1 MATILVI
8 DDESSILH
16 AFRRAFDD
24 PEDTLLTA
32 SDGAEG
38 LELVARCRPDVVVLD
53 LNLPDMSGLD
63 VFRRIRTIDA
73 RIPVIFIT
81 GHGTT
86 ETAIEAMKQGAFD
99 YLLKP
104 LDVAR
109 VRELVERAAEI
120 SRLMRIPAMV
130 ADEALAQGPA
140 DVLVGRSPAMQEVYK
155 AIGRVAPQDL
165 AVLIL
170 GESGTG
176 KELVAR
182 AVYQH
187 SRRAAGPFLAINCAA
202 IPETLLES
210 ELFGHEKGA
219 FTGADRRRIGK
230 FEQCSGGTLFLDEI
244 GDMTP
249 LTQAKVLRVL
259 QDGRFERVG
268 GNETIRTD
276 VRVIAATNR
285 DLEQMV
291 AAGEFRG
298 DLYYRLG
305 IVTITLPPLRERAE
319 DLPLLVDHF
328 LRRFSPELGKEVD
341 RIAPEALEVLRRHP
355 WPGNIRELQSVL
367 KQALLRAQG
376 PVLVADFLPA
386 SVRGEE
392 EPAGSSRGPLRLGGV
407 PRRSPPRGLAGPVR
421 RVARGDG
428 AVAPDARAPP
438 HRGQSGAGGEAP
450 GDHPRQPADQDPHAR
465 HPDRSVRLVG
475 RRPAGSLA
483 DQVAPRLHA
492 GLRTPPAG
500 PSDSAQLVSMS
511 SMMREPEVE

>member
-8 DDESSILH
+8 DDELSILH

-24 PEDTLLTA
+24 PADTLLTA
-32 SDGAEG
+32 CDGAEG
-38 LELVARCRPDVVVLD
+38 LELVAQNRPDVVVLD
-53 LNLPDMSGLD
+53 LNLPDMLGLE
-63 VFRRIRTIDA
+63 VFQQIRQIDA

-81 GHGTT
+81 GQGTT
-86 ETAIEAMKQGAFD
+86 ETAIEAMKMGAFD

-104 LDVAR
+104 LDVGR
-109 VRELVERAAEI
+109 VREQVERAAEI
-120 SRLMRIPAMV
+120 SRLMRVPAV
-130 ADEALAQGPA
+130 VTDEVLAQAPA
-140 DVLVGRSPAMQEVYK
+140 DVIVGRSPAMQEVYK
-155 AIGRVAPQDL
+155 AIGLVAPQDL

-170 GESGTG
+170 GDSGTG

-187 SRRAAGPFLAINCAA
+187 SRRATGPFLAINCAA

-219 FTGADRRRIGK
+219 FTGADRKRIGK

-249 LTQAKVLRVL
+249 LTQSKLLRVL

-276 VRVIAATNR
+276 VRIIAATNR
-285 DLEQMV
+285 DLAQMV
-291 AAGEFRG
+291 TAGEFRG

-305 IVTITLPPLRERAE
+305 IVTINVPPLRERAD
-319 DLPLLVDHF
+319 DLPLLVEHF
-328 LRRFSPELGKEVD
+328 LKRFSPELGKTVV
-341 RIAPEALEVLRRHP
+341 RIAPEAMELLRRHP

-376 PVLVADFLPA
+376 PVLVADFLPP

-392 EPAGSSRGPLRLGGV
+392 ESAGAAAAPIDWEGFLDDRLRVGSQDLYAEALALMERSLVTRVLRHTGGNQVQAAKLLGITRGSLRTKIRTLGI
-407 PRRSPPRGLAGPVR
+407 RI
-421 RVARGDG
+421 
-428 AVAPDARAPP
+428 
-438 HRGQSGAGGEAP
+438 
-450 GDHPRQPADQDPHAR
+450 
-465 HPDRSVRLVG
+465 DRSVWSG
-475 RRPAGSLA
+475 N
-483 DQVAPRLHA
+483 DQT
-492 GLRTPPAG
+492 GY
-500 PSDSAQLVSMS
+500 
-511 SMMREPEVE
+511 

>member
-8 DDESSILH
+8 DDEPSILH
-16 AFRRAFDD
+16 AFRRVFADPDD
-24 PEDTLLTA
+24 SLLTA
-32 SDGAEG
+32 SDAAEG
-38 LELVARCRPDVVVLD
+38 LEAVSRARPDVVVLD
-53 LNLPDMSGLD
+53 LNLPDRSGMD
-63 VFRRIRTIDA
+63 VFHEIRRIDA

-109 VRELVERAAEI
+109 VRDLVERAAEI
-120 SRLMRIPAMV
+120 SRLTRVPALV
-130 ADEALAQGPA
+130 PDETPIQPGSA

-155 AIGRVAPQDL
+155 AIGLVAPQDL
-165 AVLIL
+165 AVLVL

-187 SRRAAGPFLAINCAA
+187 SRRAAGPFLAVNCAA

-219 FTGADRRRIGK
+219 FTGADRQRIGK

-249 LTQAKVLRVL
+249 LTQAKILRVL
-259 QDGRFERVG
+259 QDGRIERVG
-268 GNETIRTD
+268 GNETVQTN

-285 DLEQMV
+285 DLAQMV

-305 IVTITLPPLRERAE
+305 IVTIRLPPLRERLE
-319 DLPLLVDHF
+319 DLPMLVEHF
-328 LRRFSPELGKEVD
+328 VRRFSPELGKAVD
-341 RIAPEALEVLRRHP
+341 RIAPDALEALRRHP
-355 WPGNIRELQSVL
+355 WPGNVRELQSVV

-376 PVLVADFLPA
+376 PVLVADFLP
-386 SVRGEE
+386 
-392 EPAGSSRGPLRLGGV
+392 P
-407 PRRSPPRGLAGPVR
+407 PVR
-421 RVARGDG
+421 
-428 AVAPDARAPP
+428 
-438 HRGQSGAGGEAP
+438 GGEAP
-450 GDHPRQPADQDPHAR
+450 EGPSNPPFDWEGFLEERLRSGSHDLYAEALAVMERSLLMRVLR
-465 HPDRSVRLVG
+465 HTRGNQLQAAKLLGITR
-475 RRPAGSLA
+475 GSLRTKIRTLGLQIGKSVWSSD
-483 DQVAPRLHA
+483 DQSGR
-492 GLRTPPAG
+492 
-500 PSDSAQLVSMS
+500 
-511 SMMREPEVE
+511 

>member
-16 AFRRAFDD
+16 AFRRAFAD
-24 PEDTLLTA
+24 PEDTLETA
-32 SDGAEG
+32 SDGSEG
-38 LELVARCRPDVVVLD
+38 LELVARRRPDVVVLD
-53 LNLPDMSGLD
+53 LNLPDMSGME
-63 VFRRIRTIDA
+63 VFRRIRALDA

-81 GHGTT
+81 GQGTT

-109 VRELVERAAEI
+109 VRELVERAVEI
-120 SRLMRIPAMV
+120 GRLMRISAMV
-130 ADEALAQGPA
+130 ADEAEARGPD

-155 AIGRVAPQDL
+155 AIGLVAPQDL

-187 SRRAAGPFLAINCAA
+187 SRRSGGPFLAINCAA
-202 IPETLLES
+202 IPENLLES
-210 ELFGHEKGA
+210 ELFGHERGA

-249 LTQAKVLRVL
+249 LTQAKILRVL

-268 GNETIRTD
+268 GNETVRTD

-291 AAGEFRG
+291 AAGEFRD

-305 IVTITLPPLRERAE
+305 IVTITLPSLRERVE

-328 LRRFSPELGKEVD
+328 LKRFGPDLGKEVG
-341 RIAPEALEVLRRHP
+341 RIAPEALEVLLRHP

-367 KQALLRAQG
+367 KQALLRSQG

-392 EPAGSSRGPLRLGGV
+392 EPAGTAAAPFDWEGFIEDRFRAGSQDLYAETLAAMERALLTRVLRHTRGNQLQAAKVLGITRGSLRTKIRTLGITI
-407 PRRSPPRGLAGPVR
+407 
-421 RVARGDG
+421 
-428 AVAPDARAPP
+428 
-438 HRGQSGAGGEAP
+438 E
-450 GDHPRQPADQDPHAR
+450 
-465 HPDRSVRLVG
+465 RSVWSTGDQAG
-475 RRPAGSLA
+475 R
-483 DQVAPRLHA
+483 
-492 GLRTPPAG
+492 
-500 PSDSAQLVSMS
+500 
-511 SMMREPEVE
+511 